1 MTGVDVSQEM
11 LDKARLK
18 NNQIRWIQE
27 SVSDLSLPKNTF
39 DGAIC
44 TLATHHF
51 PDPDLA
57 LQNIFRVMNSGNLV
71 ILTAM
76 PEQMRTY
83 WLWNYF
89 PKMMEAGFKTMQSF
103 EVFKSR
109 LEKAGFENI
118 KAQPFFVTNNLKD
131 LFLQSGKYR
140 PEIYLDP
147 MVRSGISSFTKLCDP
162 EELHS
167 GLEKLERDIESG
179 EINKIIKSYESSL
192 GDYLFVVAKK
202 ETQRSIR

>member
-1 MTGVDVSQEM
+1 M
-11 LDKARLK
+11 R
-18 NNQIRWIQE
+18 
-27 SVSDLSLPKNTF
+27 
-39 DGAIC
+39 
-44 TLATHHF
+44 
-51 PDPDLA
+51 
-57 LQNIFRVMNSGNLV
+57 SGNLV

-83 WLWNYF
+83 WLWEYF
-89 PKMMEAGFKTMQSF
+89 PKMMEAGFNTMQSF

-118 KAQPFFVTNNLKD
+118 KAQPFFVTNDLKD

-147 MVRSGISSFTKLCDP
+147 IVRAGISSFAKLCTS
-162 EELHS
+162 EELKS

-192 GDYLFVVAKK
+192 GDYLFVVASKGGM
-202 ETQRSIR
+202 ERIR